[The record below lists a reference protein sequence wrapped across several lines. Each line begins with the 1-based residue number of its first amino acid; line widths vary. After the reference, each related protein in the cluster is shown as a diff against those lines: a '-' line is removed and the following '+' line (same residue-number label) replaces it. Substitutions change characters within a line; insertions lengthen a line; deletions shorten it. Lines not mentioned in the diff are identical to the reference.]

1 MQHLEFDLQKAIC
14 RYLSYQ
20 YPDVEYMS
28 DTIANLKLTAQQASR
43 NKAIQKNGFKCPDLI
58 ILEPRN
64 GYHGLFIELKLETPF
79 KKDGSIKASAN
90 DHLKG
95 HADWETR
102 DFLANFVIDMTGG
115 DKATT
120 DDINHQADL
129 GLLHRR

>member
-1 MQHLEFDLQKAIC
+1 MKHLEFILQKAVC

-20 YPDVEYMS
+20 YDVEYMS

-79 KKDGSIKASAN
+79 KKDGSIKASKD

-95 HADWETR
+95 QLETIEKLNAKGY
-102 DFLANFVIDMTGG
+102 LACFSWGFDMTKEII
-115 DKATT
+115 DNYLK
-120 DDINHQADL
+120 Q
-129 GLLHRR
+129 

>member
-1 MQHLEFDLQKAIC
+1 MKHLEYDLQKSNC

-43 NKAIQKNGFKCPDLI
+43 NKSIQKNGFKCPDLI

-64 GYHGLFIELKLETPF
+64 GFHGLFIELKLDTPF
-79 KKDGSIKASAN
+79 KKDGTIKASKH

-95 HADWETR
+95 QLETIEKLN
-102 DFLANFVIDMTGG
+102 DKGYNACFSWGFDMTKGII
-115 DKATT
+115 
-120 DDINHQADL
+120 DDYLKQ
-129 GLLHRR
+129 

>member
-1 MQHLEFDLQKAIC
+1 MQHLEYELQKAVC

-20 YPDVEYMS
+20 YSEVEYMS
-28 DTIANLKLTAQQASR
+28 DTIANLKLTMQQASR

-79 KKDGSIKASAN
+79 KKDGSIKASKN

-95 HADWETR
+95 QLETIER
-102 DFLANFVIDMTGG
+102 LNSKGYFACFGVGFEDTKEIIDNYL
-115 DKATT
+115 K
-120 DDINHQADL
+120 Q
-129 GLLHRR
+129 